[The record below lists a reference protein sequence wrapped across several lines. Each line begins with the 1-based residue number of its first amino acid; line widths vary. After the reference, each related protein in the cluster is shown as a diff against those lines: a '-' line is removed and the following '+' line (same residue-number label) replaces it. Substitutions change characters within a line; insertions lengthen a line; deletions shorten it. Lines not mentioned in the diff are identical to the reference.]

1 MSSTTEIRDKAEEKM
16 KKAISNLHSNFASV
30 RTGRANPNVLERVL
44 VDYYGTKTPVNQMAA
59 IKTPDAHL
67 LVVEPYDKS
76 SLKAIEVAIQE
87 SDLGI
92 SPNSDGTCL
101 RLPFPTPTEERRIEL
116 AKQCKSLSEEAKI
129 AVRNARRDANN
140 SIEALRK
147 DDNLPEDEAKSEQNN
162 IQKLTDKYI
171 SEIDESLKSKE
182 AELME
187 I

>member
-1 MSSTTEIRDKAEEKM
+1 MATVSEVKQKTEEKM
-16 KKAISNLHSNFASV
+16 KKAIENLHSNFAGV

-44 VDYYGTKTPVNQMAA
+44 VDYYGAKTPVNQMAA
-59 IKTPDAHL
+59 IKSPDAHL

-92 SPNSDGTCL
+92 SPNNDGTCL
-101 RLPFPTPTEERRIEL
+101 RLPFPTPTEERRKEL
-116 AKQCKSLSEEAKI
+116 AKQCKGLSEEAKI
-129 AVRNARRDANN
+129 AVRNARRDGNN
-140 SIEALRK
+140 SLDKMKK
-147 DDNLPEDEAKSEQNN
+147 DDNLPEDEVKSGQND

-171 SEIDESLKSKE
+171 DEIDNSLKAKE